1 MTYMLNKLTV
11 RYNGRKIDELII
23 SRNVFTIGR
32 KLDNDLRLED
42 TTVSSH
48 HAKLLVRNGGLFIE
62 DCGSTN
68 GTLVNGVLIK
78 DKMLANG
85 DVVMIGKYTLI
96 NEVIEQEPA
105 TVEFDPTLQI
115 GSKEL
120 DNLLSRIERA
130 HITHTESSISIDKK
144 TLNWIA
150 QDENGVWW
158 GFENKPVPG
167 IHGWI
172 DALDGTKILLKQEIE
187 QNTNWR
193 DTLQR
198 LS

>member
-1 MTYMLNKLTV
+1 MLSKLIV
-11 RYNGRKIDELII
+11 RFNGRKIDELVVKREIM
-23 SRNVFTIGR
+23 TIGR

-48 HAKLLVRNGGLFIE
+48 HARLVRKPAGLFIE
-62 DCGSTN
+62 DCNSTN
-68 GTLVNGVLIK
+68 GTLVNGVNVT
-78 DKMLANG
+78 DKRLADG
-85 DVVMIGKYTLI
+85 DVVVIGKYSIKHET
-96 NEVIEQEPA
+96 IEIEPP
-105 TVEFDPTLQI
+105 TMEFDPTLQI
-115 GSKEL
+115 GRREL
-120 DNLLSRIERA
+120 HQVLSRIENA
-130 HITHTESSISIDKK
+130 HITHSESSISIDKK

-172 DALDGTKILLKQEIE
+172 DGLDGTKILLKQDMDS
-187 QNTNWR
+187 NPNWR
-193 DTLQR
+193 DSLQK

>member
-1 MTYMLNKLTV
+1 MLNKLIV
-11 RYNGRKIDELII
+11 KFNGRKIDELII
-23 SRNVFTIGR
+23 SREIFKIGR

-48 HAKLLVRNGGLFIE
+48 HAKITMKPGGLFIQ
-62 DCGSTN
+62 DCDSTN
-68 GTLVNGVLIK
+68 GTLVNGMQVS

-85 DVVMIGKYTLI
+85 DVVVIGKYSIT
-96 NEVIEQEPA
+96 NEEIEHEPA
-105 TVEFDPTLQI
+105 TLEFDPTMQI
-115 GSKEL
+115 GKKEL
-120 DNLLSRIERA
+120 DNVLSRLENA
-130 HITHTESSISIDKK
+130 HITHSESSISINSK

-150 QDENGVWW
+150 QDANGVWW

-172 DALDGTKILLKQEIE
+172 DGLDGTKILLKQDIA
-187 QNTNWR
+187 QNDNWR

-198 LS
+198 LA

>member
-1 MTYMLNKLTV
+1 MLNKLII
-11 RYNGRKIDELII
+11 RFNGRKIDELIV
-23 SRNVFTIGR
+23 SRDLFKIGR

-48 HAKLLVRNGGLFIE
+48 HAQLVMKNGGLFIQ
-62 DCGSTN
+62 DCNSTN
-68 GTLVNGVLIK
+68 GTLVNGVQIT
-78 DKMLANG
+78 DKLLADG
-85 DVVMIGKYTLI
+85 DVVMIGKYTIVNEEI
-96 NEVIEQEPA
+96 NEEPP
-105 TVEFDPTLQI
+105 TMEFDPTLQI
-115 GSKEL
+115 GRKEL
-120 DNLLSRIERA
+120 DSMLQRLEKA
-130 HITHTESSISIDKK
+130 HITHSESSISIDKK

-172 DALDGTKILLKQEIE
+172 DGLDGTKILLKQDIA
-187 QNTNWR
+187 QNPDWR

>member
-1 MTYMLNKLTV
+1 MLNKLII
-11 RYNGRKIDELII
+11 RFNGRKIDELIV
-23 SRNVFTIGR
+23 SRDVFKIGR

-48 HAKLLVRNGGLFIE
+48 HAKLVLKNGGLFIE
-62 DCGSTN
+62 DCNSTN
-68 GTLVNGVLIK
+68 GTLVNGVQIT
-78 DKMLANG
+78 DKLLMDG
-85 DVVMIGKYTLI
+85 DVVVIGKYTI
-96 NEVIEQEPA
+96 VNEEIDDEPA

-115 GSKEL
+115 GRKEL
-120 DNLLSRIERA
+120 DSMLSRLEKA
-130 HITHTESSISIDKK
+130 HITHSESSISIDKK

-172 DALDGTKILLKQEIE
+172 DGLDGTKILLKQDIA
-187 QNTNWR
+187 QNPDWQ

>member
-1 MTYMLNKLTV
+1 MLNKLII
-11 RYNGRKIDELII
+11 RFNGRKIDELII
-23 SRNVFTIGR
+23 SRDVFKIGR

-48 HAKLLVRNGGLFIE
+48 HAKLMVKNGGLFIE
-62 DCGSTN
+62 DCNSTN
-68 GTLVNGVLIK
+68 GTLVNGVQIT
-78 DKMLANG
+78 DKLLVNG
-85 DVVMIGKYTLI
+85 DVVMIGKYTI
-96 NEVIEQEPA
+96 VNEEIEEEPA

-115 GSKEL
+115 GRKEL
-120 DNLLSRIERA
+120 DNMLSRLEKA
-130 HITHTESSISIDKK
+130 HITHSESSISIDKK

-172 DALDGTKILLKQEIE
+172 DGLDGTKILLKQEIA
-187 QNTNWR
+187 QNPEWR
-193 DTLQR
+193 ETLQR
-198 LS
+198 LA

>member
-1 MTYMLNKLTV
+1 
-11 RYNGRKIDELII
+11 
-23 SRNVFTIGR
+23 
-32 KLDNDLRLED
+32 
-42 TTVSSH
+42 
-48 HAKLLVRNGGLFIE
+48 VRNGGLFIE

>member
-1 MTYMLNKLTV
+1 MLHKLII
-11 RYNGRKIDELII
+11 RFNGRKIDELIV
-23 SRNVFTIGR
+23 SRDLFSIGR

-48 HAKLLVRNGGLFIE
+48 HARLVMRGGKLFVE
-62 DCGSTN
+62 DCNSTN
-68 GTLVNGVLIK
+68 GTLVNGIQVK
-78 DKMLANG
+78 DKLLAHG
-85 DVVMIGKYTLI
+85 DVIVIGKYS
-96 NEVIEQEPA
+96 IEIEMISQEPES
-105 TVEFDPTLQI
+105 VEFDPTLQI
-115 GSKEL
+115 GRKEL
-120 DNLLSRIERA
+120 DLMLSRLEKT
-130 HITHTESSISIDKK
+130 HITHSESSISIDKK

-172 DALDGTKILLKQEIE
+172 DTLDGTKILLKQEIA
-187 QNTNWR
+187 QNSQWR

-198 LS
+198 LT

>member
-1 MTYMLNKLTV
+1 
-11 RYNGRKIDELII
+11 
-23 SRNVFTIGR
+23 
-32 KLDNDLRLED
+32 
-42 TTVSSH
+42 
-48 HAKLLVRNGGLFIE
+48 
-62 DCGSTN
+62 
-68 GTLVNGVLIK
+68 
-78 DKMLANG
+78 
-85 DVVMIGKYTLI
+85 MIGKYTLI